1 MFLALTV
8 KIAMLL
14 DVFLSFVFYRTKEKS
29 GKEFFEKKVAGI
41 FSGQH

>member
-8 KIAMLL
+8 KIAMPSNI
-14 DVFLSFVFYRTKEKS
+14 FLSFVFYGTKEKR
-29 GKEFFEKKVAGI
+29 GQEFFEKKVAGI